1 MGQDECRFHIWK
13 SGTLHGESMRFETP
27 VDHRQALYDA
37 LLSYDV
43 PSDDVIKEFERLV
56 MDDAYEAV
64 D

>member
-1 MGQDECRFHIWK
+1 
-13 SGTLHGESMRFETP
+13 MRFETP